1 MMDAPQPANAMSSVV
16 ILLFAAFWR
25 MSCRV
30 AEAPPVT
37 EVAADGSADGSADT
51 KSNMVADIPES
62 SPPEVSKSSP
72 TGRTERGGEGGGPR
86 GSSVIETGPAEVAD
100 IDGVREYS
108 ECTDGARE
116 YSGSVTVC
124 TIPGDERGDSWT
136 SVDGEFG
143 SIDIVS

>member
-1 MMDAPQPANAMSSVV
+1 MVDAPQLANAMLSVV
-16 ILLFAAFWR
+16 ILLFTAFWR

-37 EVAADGSADGSADT
+37 EVAADGSAAT
-51 KSNMVADIPES
+51 EPNAVADIPGS

-108 ECTDGARE
+108 ECTDGVRE
-116 YSGSVTVC
+116 YSGSVTVY

-136 SVDGEFG
+136 SVDGEFESVG
-143 SIDIVS
+143 IVS